1 MYGTC
6 NNLCRLLSE
15 QYPAETPLTLIVW
28 TPEDIEALAD
38 GMECAVSDQDVKTVL
53 ARMDAIP
60 EEQRLESGVSAS
72 AVMDLIGQVKEA
84 APAVMVPAD
93 LLETLLTTAEQALWR
108 REWIARDD
116 NHPVPE
122 SVTRRLADT
131 AKVRALLKKSPRRPG
146 GVY

>member
-6 NNLCRLLSE
+6 ETLCRLLSE

-28 TPEDIEALAD
+28 SPADIEGLAD
-38 GMECAVSDQDVKTVL
+38 GMECAVSDQDIKAVL
-53 ARMDAIP
+53 ARLGAIP
-60 EEQRLESGVSAS
+60 KDQRLDFGVPSC
-72 AVMDLIGQVKEA
+72 AVMDLIDQVKRA

-108 REWIARDD
+108 REWTARDD

-122 SVTRRLADT
+122 SVARRLADV
-131 AKVRALLKKSPRRPG
+131 AKVRALLKN
-146 GVY
+146 

>member
-6 NNLCRLLSE
+6 ETLCRLLSE
-15 QYPAETPLTLIVW
+15 QYPAETPLNLIIWSPV
-28 TPEDIEALAD
+28 DIEALAD
-38 GMECAVSDQDVKTVL
+38 GMECAVSDQDIKAVL
-53 ARMDAIP
+53 ARLDAIP

-84 APAVMVPAD
+84 TRAVMVPAD

-108 REWIARDD
+108 REWTARDD

-122 SVTRRLADT
+122 SVARRLADA
-131 AKVRALLKKSPRRPG
+131 AKVRVLLKN
-146 GVY
+146 